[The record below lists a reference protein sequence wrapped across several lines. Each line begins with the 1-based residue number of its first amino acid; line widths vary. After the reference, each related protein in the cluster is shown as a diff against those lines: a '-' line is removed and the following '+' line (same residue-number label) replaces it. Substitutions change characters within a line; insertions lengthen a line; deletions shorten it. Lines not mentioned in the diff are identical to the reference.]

1 MLEPKRMSR
10 AVIVGHK
17 SILEATI
24 DALYTANLFQMED
37 FVDDGSGL
45 QIGTPI
51 GNISE
56 VSKKIVQ
63 IRSIASMLGVKDKSA
78 NKQDANSVLRDLDS
92 KLSEL
97 DSELTAKTD
106 EKSKLEAELKD
117 INSTKKEL
125 IPFANI
131 DLDLGLYRGYT
142 GLVAFVGHVKDDPGV
157 AVSKRISSFDYFY
170 DPRENV
176 VALFAAKADSGVV
189 SEALSSVGYREL
201 RVPAVSGMPATLV
214 SDLETKEAKI
224 RQQMLALDGSVESLK
239 DKYADFILASDEVLS
254 IATEK
259 SEAPLRVATSDSTF
273 IIDGWVLSEDFGKLG
288 SIVES
293 ATNGRAY
300 VSEQEITHE
309 AEKLVPVEY
318 NNPKVTAPF
327 QMIMDLYSRPNY
339 KELDPSSIIF
349 ITFPLFYGMILG
361 DIGYAVILMTLAI
374 VLKKLITIE
383 SLKPLMDILI
393 YCQISTLIFGVL
405 YGEFLGFPLA
415 SLHSDHG
422 MIPGLIKG
430 FETINLFASP
440 VGGEMITFPV
450 HRTHLVMTM
459 IVATALVGFIH
470 LTFGFIFGFIN
481 VKKQHGV
488 VEAIFEKGSWIVVQL
503 GIVFAVLGFIGMIP
517 MAAGIAVLVIG
528 ILMLL
533 KGEGI
538 NGVVELPA
546 LLSNSLSYTRII
558 AVGLSSIYIAST
570 VNQMAFEMI
579 WQPGTPIGGM
589 TIFAIIV
596 FLAGHTLNT
605 VLSIIAPGLH
615 SLRLQYVEF
624 FGKFYKGGGRKYSPF
639 GYTRKYTED

>member
-10 AVIVGHK
+10 ALIVGHK

-37 FVDDGSGL
+37 FVADGSGL

-63 IRSIASMLGVKDKSA
+63 IRSIASMLGVKDKST

-92 KLSEL
+92 KLNEL
-97 DSELTAKTD
+97 DSELTAKSD
-106 EKSKLEAELKD
+106 EKSKLEVELKY

-131 DLDLGLYRGYT
+131 DLDLGLYKGYN
-142 GLVAFVGHVKDDPGV
+142 GLVTFVGHVKDDPGV
-157 AVSKRISSFDYFY
+157 AVSARTSSFDYFY

-189 SEALSSVGYREL
+189 SEALSSVGFREL
-201 RVPAVSGMPATLV
+201 RVPNESGLPATLV
-214 SDLETKEAKI
+214 SNLEMKEAKI
-224 RQQMLALDGSVESLK
+224 AQQMISLETDVGNLK

-273 IIDGWVLSEDFGKLG
+273 IIDGWVLSEDFGKL
-288 SIVES
+288 SSVVES

-318 NNPKVTAPF
+318 NNPKISAPF

-361 DIGYAVILMTLAI
+361 DIGYAVILLALALA
-374 VLKKLITIE
+374 LKKLISIE
-383 SLKPLMDILI
+383 SIKPLMDILI
-393 YCQISTLIFGVL
+393 YCQISTLIFGVI

-415 SLHSDHG
+415 SLHSAHG
-422 MIPGLIKG
+422 VIPGLIPG

-440 VGGEMITFPV
+440 VGGEIVTFPV

-459 IVATALVGFIH
+459 IVATSLVGFIH
-470 LTFGFIFGFIN
+470 LAFGFIFGFIN

-488 VEAIFEKGSWIVVQL
+488 VEAIFEKGSWLVVQL
-503 GIVFAVLGFIGMIP
+503 GIVLAVLGFIGMLP
-517 MAAGIAVLVIG
+517 VEVGAAVLVIG
-528 ILMLL
+528 VIMLL

-538 NGVVELPA
+538 NGAVELPA

-579 WQPGTPIGGM
+579 WQPGTPIGVM

-624 FGKFYKGGGRKYSPF
+624 FGKFYKGGGRKYNPF

>member
-10 AVIVGHK
+10 AIIVGHK
-17 SILEATI
+17 SIMEATI

-37 FVDDGSGL
+37 FVEDGSGL
-45 QIGTPI
+45 EIGTPT

-63 IRSIASMLGVKDKSA
+63 IRSIASMLGIKDKTTS
-78 NKQDANSVLRDLDS
+78 KQDENSVLRELDS
-92 KLSEL
+92 KLNEL
-97 DSELTAKTD
+97 DSDLTSKTD
-106 EKSKLEAELKD
+106 KKSKLEAELKD
-117 INSTKKEL
+117 ISSTKKEL
-125 IPFANI
+125 VPFANI
-131 DLDLGLYRGYT
+131 DLDLGLYRGYN

-170 DPRENV
+170 DPKEGV
-176 VALFAAKADSGVV
+176 VALFATKADSGVV
-189 SEALSSVGYREL
+189 SEALSTVGYREL
-201 RVPAVSGMPATLV
+201 RVPDVSGMPANLV
-214 SDLETKEAKI
+214 SDLVKKEENIAE
-224 RQQMLALDGSVESLK
+224 QMTALDAEVESLK

-254 IATEK
+254 IQTEK
-259 SEAPLRVATSDSTF
+259 SEAPLKVATSDSTF
-273 IIDGWVLSEDFGKLG
+273 IVDGWVLTEDFDKLNG
-288 SIVES
+288 VVES
-293 ATNGRAY
+293 ATNGRAF
-300 VSEQEITHE
+300 VSEQEISHE

-318 NNPKVTAPF
+318 NNPKVTSPF
-327 QMIMDLYSRPNY
+327 EAIMDLYSRPNY

-361 DIGYAVILMTLAI
+361 DIGYAAILLTLAI
-374 VLKKLITIE
+374 VLKKLISIE
-383 SLKPLMDILI
+383 SVKPLMNILI

-415 SLHSDHG
+415 SLHSAHG
-422 MIPGLIKG
+422 VIPGLIPG
-430 FETINLFASP
+430 FETIDLFASP
-440 VGGEMITFPV
+440 VGGEVITYPV

-459 IVATALVGFIH
+459 IVVTSLVGFIH
-470 LTFGFIFGFIN
+470 LAFGFMFGFIN

-488 VEAIFEKGSWIVVQL
+488 VEAIFEKGSWLVIQL
-503 GIVFAVLGFIGMIP
+503 GIVLAILGALGMLPIEVGV
-517 MAAGIAVLVIG
+517 AALVIG
-528 ILMLL
+528 VIMLV

-570 VNQMAFEMI
+570 VNEMAFGMI
-579 WQPGTPIGGM
+579 WQPGTPIGFM